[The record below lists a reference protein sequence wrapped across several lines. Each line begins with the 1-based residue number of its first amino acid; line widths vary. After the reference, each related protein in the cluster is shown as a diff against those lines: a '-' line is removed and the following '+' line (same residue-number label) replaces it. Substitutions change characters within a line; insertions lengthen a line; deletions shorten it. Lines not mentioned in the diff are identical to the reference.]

1 MNSNMERQAAKS
13 FVCSPFE
20 KGIDRDTFSSVAGLI
35 FLIIVNILASPT
47 AVVLNVFVMA
57 AVKTKRRLREQKSN
71 ILVATL
77 AFTDFLTGLIIQP
90 IFIVVSIT
98 ALLGKDSWSCS
109 LQSFTRPAVGCVLT
123 ASLHHVVLLSG
134 ERLMAMKYPFKHTN
148 FITTSR
154 LLAASFTAWSLSV
167 VIYVC
172 IFPFYRI
179 AFLAVSSSLI
189 TLSIAFIIFCHV
201 TVFREVRRHQRQ
213 IAAHQ
218 VTQEARKQFA
228 SAKKAFNLTF
238 TILCGLLLCYLPIF
252 FYRILSSKYA
262 SQISTETKF
271 LVSQSTFSMVLLNS
285 LINPVI
291 YAVRIR
297 QIRVACME
305 LACRTVTPQ

>member
-1 MNSNMERQAAKS
+1 MNSSVESQAVNPS
-13 FVCSPFE
+13 TCSPFE
-20 KGIDRDTFSSVAGLI
+20 TRNERDIFSFAGQI
-35 FLIIVNILASPT
+35 FLIIVNILTFPA
-47 AVVLNVFVMA
+47 AVVLNLFVMA
-57 AVKTKRRLREQKSN
+57 AVKMKRRLRQQKSN

-77 AFTDFLTGLIIQP
+77 AFTDFLTGLTIQP
-90 IFIVVSIT
+90 IFIVVLIT
-98 ALLGKDSWSCS
+98 ALLGKDSWLCS
-109 LQSFTRPAVGCVLT
+109 LETFTRPAVACVFS

-134 ERLMAMKYPFKHTN
+134 ERLMAMKYTFKHTN

-154 LLAASFTAWSLSV
+154 LLAASIMAWSLSV
-167 VIYVC
+167 FIHVC

-189 TLSIAFIIFCHV
+189 TLSLTFIIFCHV

-228 SAKKAFNLTF
+228 RAKKAFNLTF
-238 TILCGLLLCYLPIF
+238 TILCVLLLCYLPVF
-252 FYRILSSKYA
+252 FYRIVFSRYV

-271 LVSQSTFSMVLLNS
+271 LVDQSILLIALLNS
-285 LINPVI
+285 FFNPVI

-305 LACRTVTPQ
+305 LVCRRITAE

>member
-1 MNSNMERQAAKS
+1 MEGQAEKS
-13 FVCSPFE
+13 FVCSPFK
-20 KGIDRDTFSSVAGLI
+20 KGIERDSFSTVAGLI

-47 AVVLNVFVMA
+47 SVVLNLFVMA
-57 AVKTKRRLREQKSN
+57 AVKTKRRLREQKSS
-71 ILVATL
+71 ILVSTL

-109 LQSFTRPAVGCVLT
+109 LQSLTRPAVSCVLS

-134 ERLMAMKYPFKHTN
+134 ERLMAMKYTFKHTN
-148 FITTSR
+148 FITSSR
-154 LLAASFTAWSLSV
+154 LLAASFMAWSLSI
-167 VIYVC
+167 VIYAC

-218 VTQEARKQFA
+218 VTQEAREHFA
-228 SAKKAFNLTF
+228 RAKKAFNLTF
-238 TILCGLLLCYLPIF
+238 IIVFMLVLCYMPIF

-262 SQISTETKF
+262 SQISRETKF
-271 LVSQSTFSMVLLNS
+271 LVSQSTFSMVLLKS

-297 QIRVACME
+297 QIRLACME
-305 LACRTVTPQ
+305 LACRTVTAQ

>member
-1 MNSNMERQAAKS
+1 MNSNMESQAAKS

-20 KGIDRDTFSSVAGLI
+20 KGIEGDNFSQVAGLI
-35 FLIIVNILASPT
+35 VLIIVNILASPT
-47 AVVLNVFVMA
+47 VVVLNVFVMA

-109 LQSFTRPAVGCVLT
+109 LQSFARPAVSCVLS
-123 ASLHHVVLLSG
+123 ASLYHVVLLSG

-154 LLAASFTAWSLSV
+154 LLVASFMAWSLSI
-167 VIYVC
+167 VIHFY

-179 AFLAVSSSLI
+179 AFLAVSSSLM

-213 IAAHQ
+213 IAANQ
-218 VTQEARKQFA
+218 VTQEAREHFA
-228 SAKKAFNLTF
+228 RAKKGFSLTL
-238 TILCGLLLCYLPIF
+238 IIVCMLVLCYMPIF
-252 FYRILSSKYA
+252 FYRTVSSKYA
-262 SQISTETKF
+262 SISRETKF
-271 LVSQSTFSMVLLNS
+271 LVTQSTFSMVLLNS

-297 QIRVACME
+297 QIRLACME
-305 LACRTVTPQ
+305 LACRTVAAH